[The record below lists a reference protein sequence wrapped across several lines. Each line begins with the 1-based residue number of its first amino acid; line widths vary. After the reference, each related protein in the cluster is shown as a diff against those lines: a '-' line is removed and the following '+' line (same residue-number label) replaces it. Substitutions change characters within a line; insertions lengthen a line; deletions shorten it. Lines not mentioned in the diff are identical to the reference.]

1 MSLYETQK
9 LLNEYLLFHYGTSS
23 ELNPFGFIKE
33 SHLHFPER
41 TVSENLDSSKSF
53 KRALDLGCSVGR
65 SSFELSSFCEDVL
78 AIDNSRMF
86 IENAEN
92 LRLNASLKYHI
103 HTEGNEVIETFAKVP
118 KASKPKK
125 VRFQVGDAMT
135 LSDDIG
141 QFDVIHAANLICRLP
156 EPKKLLNRFPSLLNT
171 GGLLIITTPCT
182 WLGEFTKPDYWPE
195 SSTLDWLKD
204 SLSPQLVLNEVK
216 DMPFVILEHHRKY
229 QYSLAQATIWSLSLI
244 HI

>member
-182 WLGEFTKPDYWPE
+182 CLLYTSDPADE
-195 SSTLDWLKD
+195 
-204 SLSPQLVLNEVK
+204 
-216 DMPFVILEHHRKY
+216 
-229 QYSLAQATIWSLSLI
+229 
-244 HI
+244 